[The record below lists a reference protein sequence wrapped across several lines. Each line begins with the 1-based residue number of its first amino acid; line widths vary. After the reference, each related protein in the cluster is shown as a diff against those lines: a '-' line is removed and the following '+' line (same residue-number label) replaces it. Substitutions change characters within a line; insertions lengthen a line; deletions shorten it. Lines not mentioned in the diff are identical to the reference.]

1 LAIYQKENAV
11 VQPKLARDIMVTKLV
26 TLPPEMHVFDG
37 IAGLV
42 KQKISGAPVVDP
54 QRNFLGVFSEKC
66 CMNVLGVM
74 ARYAQEKGKEVSV
87 HAKEFM
93 VSKLVTL
100 TPDMDVFDAI
110 GLLLRKRIS
119 GAPVL
124 DSSGKFL
131 GVFSEKNS
139 MQVLIS
145 AAYDQL
151 PTTRVE
157 AFVNKDMNRVIDDD
171 AELVNVAQ
179 VFVDTPYR
187 RLEVVRDGKLLG
199 QISRRDV
206 LHAEQKVSMPARDRD
221 EALAELFASDNSASV
236 DGESSE
242 PSNHATHVSRYM
254 DRVAKT
260 ITEDIDFLKIARIFL
275 DTPYRR
281 LPVVNDGKLVGQISR
296 RDVLQVANKLIDID
310 PPPRKKT
317 LLYLSAL
324 VGREDA
330 PFE

>member
-1 LAIYQKENAV
+1 VA
-11 VQPKLARDIMVTKLV
+11 QPKLARDIMVTKLV
-26 TLPPEMHVFDG
+26 TLPPETHVFNG
-37 IAGLV
+37 IARLV

-87 HAKEFM
+87 QAKEIM
-93 VSKLVTL
+93 VTELVTL
-100 TPDMDVFDAI
+100 TPDMDVFEAI
-110 GLLLRKRIS
+110 GQLLSKRIS

-139 MQVLIS
+139 MEVLIS

-157 AFVNKDMNRVIDDD
+157 AFMNKDMNRVIDDD

-206 LHAEQKVSMPARDRD
+206 LHAEQKVSMPAHDRD
-221 EALAELFASDNSASV
+221 EALTDLFASDNPASV

-242 PSNHATHVSRYM
+242 PSNPATHVSCYM

-260 ITEDIDFLKIARIFL
+260 ITEDFDFLNIARIFL

-296 RDVLQVANKLIDID
+296 RDVLQVANELIDID

-317 LLYLSAL
+317 LLYLSSL
-324 VGREDA
+324 VSREDA
-330 PFE
+330 PFD